1 MDDCYEGE
9 EANPSPRPFKG
20 KNRPFKPNN
29 FETSAKSE
37 GYTSHHRIVS
47 PANVVKQFRNKSDNL
62 EGDKLEDNDK
72 SDSGGEDEA
81 SSVEDDEETTDDT
94 RGNNPLPYVN
104 IHRININSVKV
115 DLLKNFPKT
124 SFKFKKVENPTLDD
138 IPMQTIINRI
148 LKLDDDTVTSAYS
161 LTQRRI
167 IREIP
172 YGKIEKTVSVDV
184 YWTQKEKEKIDPCL
198 NSLVNVKLTSGG
210 EVSTVTFIPVE
221 TSLYAITSNKAYSL
235 FKKFADFQFLIKVPE
250 RILTSKGAKCYQVKS
265 LVGGRRSEDVTEK
278 AHVDLNALQVGQI
291 CQSYS
296 AMLKQKSRKILFPT
310 YEKDIHVEIGVYR
323 IKFRAELTLKQLLY
337 AIFKLERIYAGNYPN
352 QLKISQALSRVTLPV
367 DLSTNSVLN
376 ELFLEECVKFLNN
389 DPPAQE
395 LTSFLK
401 NFDLC
406 DTWVK
411 EYSQAAE
418 VNLHY
423 KGIKPVNL
431 GADPSLTYLL
441 ETFRDQFEL
450 EEGSSWSKDELKGIQ
465 MSFKYEAQRAK
476 NKPFISYVNGVMY
489 RKSDQN
495 HFWRVNNIWYYITDD
510 TIVNS
515 QRQFQK
521 VLKNHLLPHSD
532 PISLQKEWIHEEK
545 VGKDGKKRIQAE
557 DEGNYNT
564 LYEKEPN
571 YYVGDKVTPRSIE
584 YFDIIWTP
592 NNPYDS
598 YLYHV
603 KHGFDH
609 TTRDACSQLRNCAQ
623 LLEDLALSQS
633 SGKMKGSK
641 LDVYA
646 KERIKKVGKGK
657 DQKVVKLPPIFKTK
671 EQLLEVFGLGADNP
685 RQRVYVMGL
694 LPNPRL
700 ERDRNPQPM
709 ENLTDRDRV
718 RSLHLEKIVKLE
730 FTAKNIMDRMNLKR
744 LSEHREELVKAF
756 GLDGGALAVK
766 ICELLVK
773 HDFADLRKGIYYTK
787 ARLLLIESK
796 EDFSQVF
803 SSAQDGQQ
811 TSKRKKGN
819 KDNFCKAMMFLMD
832 EYRTYFDSLGAKME
846 IINLERQLR
855 IRITPEQFK
864 ISEILGKGA
873 SLSYSTLHVPDTAAD
888 KQRSCKLLRTSKF
901 KRKKIIPC
909 PNSYREFNGTV
920 GEKFNL
926 DVDLEDEESAE
937 IETVKRRANYGGG
950 ISPRGDKQCTSFYH
964 HPVDVYHHDGDGSF
978 YHRTVAYDLI
988 SDSDTINEFHE
999 DSEDE
1004 QDVEEASASLSQ
1016 RTSQE
1021 WED

>member
-1 MDDCYEGE
+1 MI
-9 EANPSPRPFKG
+9 S
-20 KNRPFKPNN
+20 
-29 FETSAKSE
+29 
-37 GYTSHHRIVS
+37 
-47 PANVVKQFRNKSDNL
+47 
-62 EGDKLEDNDK
+62 
-72 SDSGGEDEA
+72 
-81 SSVEDDEETTDDT
+81 ETTDDT

-864 ISEILGKGA
+864 ISEILGKFGK
-873 SLSYSTLHVPDTAAD
+873 V
-888 KQRSCKLLRTSKF
+888 K
-901 KRKKIIPC
+901 
-909 PNSYREFNGTV
+909 
-920 GEKFNL
+920 EKPKN
-926 DVDLEDEESAE
+926 
-937 IETVKRRANYGGG
+937 
-950 ISPRGDKQCTSFYH
+950 
-964 HPVDVYHHDGDGSF
+964 
-978 YHRTVAYDLI
+978 
-988 SDSDTINEFHE
+988 
-999 DSEDE
+999 
-1004 QDVEEASASLSQ
+1004 
-1016 RTSQE
+1016 
-1021 WED
+1021 